1 MLGNSLCDL
10 LVTLELTSRNI
21 YEGLKKEGYKCDL
34 DIWMKEPEWAKV
46 NVLLDGMTW
55 TIEGIDE
62 VGTTKSAESEFKK
75 SDESEFNLQAN
86 AGESK
91 YIHFQIDR
99 VFKKGQDAIAQLA
112 IKRLCSSFIYHER
125 ANVVS
130 MDGSFAISF
139 HRQYPLLTDDDE
151 AGIKTIIDQLNN
163 FKIIVQSVFYS
174 VQEEKQ

>member
-1 MLGNSLCDL
+1 M
-10 LVTLELTSRNI
+10 VTPELTSRNI
-21 YEGLKKEGYKCDL
+21 YEGLKKEGYKCNL

-62 VGTTKSAESEFKK
+62 VGTTQFAESNFRK
-75 SDESEFNLQAN
+75 SDEAEFKTQAN
-86 AGESK
+86 VGNDK

-99 VFKKGQDAIAQLA
+99 VFKKGQNDMAQLA

-125 ANVVS
+125 TNLIS
-130 MDGSFAISF
+130 MEGAFTVSF

-151 AGIKTIIDQLNN
+151 ASIKTIIDQLNN
-163 FKIIVQSVFYS
+163 FKIIIQSVFYS
-174 VQEEKQ
+174 IQEE

>member
-1 MLGNSLCDL
+1 M
-10 LVTLELTSRNI
+10 VTLELTSRNI
-21 YEGLKKEGYKCDL
+21 YEGLRKEGYKCSL

-46 NVLLDGMTW
+46 NVHLDGMTW

-62 VGTTKSAESEFKK
+62 VGKSNSEEADFRK
-75 SDESEFNLQAN
+75 SDEGEFNSQAN
-86 AGESK
+86 AEKDK

-99 VFKKGQDAIAQLA
+99 VFKKEQEAMAQLA
-112 IKRLCSSFIYHER
+112 TKRLCSSFIYHER
-125 ANVVS
+125 TKLIS
-130 MDGSFAISF
+130 TDGSFTISF

>member
-1 MLGNSLCDL
+1 
-10 LVTLELTSRNI
+10 
-21 YEGLKKEGYKCDL
+21 
-34 DIWMKEPEWAKV
+34 MKEPEWAKV

-99 VFKKGQDAIAQLA
+99 VFKKGQDAMAQLA
-112 IKRLCSSFIYHER
+112 TKRLCSSFIYHER

>member
-1 MLGNSLCDL
+1 MCDL
-10 LVTLELTSRNI
+10 LVTFELTSRNI

-62 VGTTKSAESEFKK
+62 VGSTKSTESEFAK
-75 SDESEFNLQAN
+75 SDEAEFNPQAN
-86 AGESK
+86 AGKDK

-99 VFKKGQDAIAQLA
+99 VFKKGQDAMAQLA
-112 IKRLCSSFIYHER
+112 TKRLCSSFIYHER
-125 ANVVS
+125 TNLIS
-130 MDGSFAISF
+130 MDGSFTVSF

-174 VQEEKQ
+174 VQEDKQ